1 MSWSGTTW
9 AKATANKV
17 ASLSPVVGIV
27 QARMGST
34 RFPGKMLA
42 DLNGYPLMRWVLER
56 TSRSRNLDAVV
67 LATTELPRDDI
78 LADMAARMDIA
89 VFRGDEEDVL
99 GRFVGAANLMNAAT
113 VVRICADRP
122 LIAPEMIDLAIAAY
136 KNETP
141 DYAYN
146 HIPGNGQRPPHGLG
160 AEVLS
165 AALLK
170 KLDGLSTE
178 AHQREHV
185 TYYIWDHPDDFSI
198 LAADCPPACDAGDAG
213 MRFDVDTEADLDR
226 LKRLGPG
233 INFYTL
239 ATDLV
244 AAAARRGLT
253 HHA

>member
-1 MSWSGTTW
+1 MCWDGTTW

-17 ASLSPVVGIV
+17 AALSPIVGIV

-42 DLNGYPLMRWVLER
+42 DLNGYPLIRWVLER

-67 LATTELPRDDI
+67 LATTDLPRDDI
-78 LADMAARMDIA
+78 LADMAAGMGIA

-122 LIAPEMIDLAIAAY
+122 LIAPEMIDLAIVAY
-136 KNETP
+136 KDGNP

-146 HIPGNGQRPPHGLG
+146 HIPGHGQRPPYGLG

-170 KLDGLSTE
+170 KLDDMSTE

-185 TYYIWDHPDDFSI
+185 TYYIWDHPGDFSI
-198 LAADCPPACDAGDAG
+198 LAADCPPACDTGDAG
-213 MRFDVDTEADLDR
+213 LRFDVDTEADLDH

-233 INFYTL
+233 IHFDTP

-244 AAAARRGLT
+244 ATGIRRDLT
-253 HHA
+253 RHA